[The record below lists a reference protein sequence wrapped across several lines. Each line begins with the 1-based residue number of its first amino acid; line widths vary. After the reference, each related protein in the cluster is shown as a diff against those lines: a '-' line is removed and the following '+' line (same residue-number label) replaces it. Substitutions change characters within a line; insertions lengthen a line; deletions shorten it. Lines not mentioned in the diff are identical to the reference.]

1 MTLLILGLL
10 LFLGVHST
18 RIVAESWRGRFIAQR
33 GEMAWKGLYTVVSIA
48 GFALIIWGY
57 GQARLQPVV
66 LWASPTWTR
75 HLAALLT
82 LPAFVFLVA
91 AYVPGNAIK
100 AKLKHPMVLGVKVW
114 ALAHLLA
121 NNTLADLLLFGGF
134 LVWAV
139 LSFRAARGRDR
150 ANGTVYAPGRA
161 LPTAIAV
168 LAGLAAWAF
177 FAFWAH
183 GAWIG
188 VKPFG
193 GAMPAA

>member
-1 MTLLILGLL
+1 MTLLILGLV

-18 RIVAESWRGRFIAQR
+18 RIVAEGWRGRFIAQR
-33 GEMAWKGLYTVVSIA
+33 GEMAWKGLYTVVSIM

-57 GQARLQPVV
+57 GQARMQPVV

-82 LPAFVFLVA
+82 LPALIFLVA

-100 AKLKHPMVLGVKVW
+100 ARLKHPMVLGVKVW

-121 NNTLADLLLFGGF
+121 NNTLADVLLFGGF

-139 LSFRAARGRDR
+139 FSFRAARARDR
-150 ANGTVYAPGRA
+150 ANNIVYAPGRA
-161 LPTAIAV
+161 LPTVIAV
-168 LAGLAAWAF
+168 VVGLAAWAF

-183 GAWIG
+183 AAWIG

-193 GAMPAA
+193 GAMAAG